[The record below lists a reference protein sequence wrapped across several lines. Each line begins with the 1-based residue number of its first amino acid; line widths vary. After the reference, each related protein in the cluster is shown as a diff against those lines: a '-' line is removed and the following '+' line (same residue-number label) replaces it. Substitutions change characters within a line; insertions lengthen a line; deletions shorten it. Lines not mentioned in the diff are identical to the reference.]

1 MTPDRD
7 RDYEESQ
14 KELKNAYQY
23 LEIFSLTWTIDLL
36 VNDPASEENSIALN
50 LLRDRL
56 IALEKEARAQTQQEG
71 QGETSKWRSKG
82 RFLPQFCDFIPQFS
96 IYSTGNPI
104 QDPYFLDFTL
114 GFTYFLG
121 FYPFTLYPLPFTLT
135 QVPYKEEQEAQ
146 SAPYSYKAQG
156 VDLCKAG
163 YKEYACRQQPS
174 RALMDLFSVF
184 SYSRPCSS
192 TK

>member
-121 FYPFTLYPLPFTLT
+121 FYPFTLYPLPLPRSHTRRSKRRNPPLT
-135 QVPYKEEQEAQ
+135 AIRRRGWICARQDTRSMHVGSNRQE
-146 SAPYSYKAQG
+146 
-156 VDLCKAG
+156 L
-163 YKEYACRQQPS
+163 
-174 RALMDLFSVF
+174 
-184 SYSRPCSS
+184 
-192 TK
+192 